1 MLLMQ
6 GVALH
11 VANAEG
17 SHSGG
22 AEGSHSGGAVGVD
35 LHEVE
40 HVQDVVE

>member
-11 VANAEG
+11 VANAK
-17 SHSGG
+17 
-22 AEGSHSGGAVGVD
+22 GSHSGGAVGVD